1 MILNSR
7 DFIHENDKKAL
18 EALKGIPGFDQ
29 FIKGFM
35 KVYSEPSMK
44 IFNMSSKV
52 RLSEE
57 QFPRIYNL
65 LPPVCEKFGIEVPEL
80 YLEMNRTPNAYTS
93 GDTYIFITVS
103 TGLLELMTD
112 EEIQVVLAHEC
123 GHILCHHVLYQ
134 TMGRVLL
141 SGAASVLGLGG
152 LVTAAL
158 STAFSYWE
166 RCSEFSADRAAAV
179 FCDGADRVVDVMMRL
194 AGGSK
199 EVASEINA
207 ELFMQQ
213 AAEYEG
219 YVSDSV
225 WNKVLESLALMN
237 ASHPFLAVRASSIR
251 DWCKEEKFQGIIQSI
266 SSEKTADSKTQCLHC
281 GAKTEKGWLFCRN
294 CGEPIKKQEE
304 EENGTDK

>member
-1 MILNSR
+1 
-7 DFIHENDKKAL
+7 
-18 EALKGIPGFDQ
+18 
-29 FIKGFM
+29 
-35 KVYSEPSMK
+35 
-44 IFNMSSKV
+44 
-52 RLSEE
+52 
-57 QFPRIYNL
+57 
-65 LPPVCEKFGIEVPEL
+65 
-80 YLEMNRTPNAYTS
+80 
-93 GDTYIFITVS
+93 
-103 TGLLELMTD
+103 MTD

-237 ASHPFLAVRASSIR
+237 SSHPFLAVRASSVLE
-251 DWCKEEKFQGIIQSI
+251 WCQEEKFHGIIQSI
-266 SSEKTADSKTQCLHC
+266 SSEKIVDGKKQCPHC
-281 GAKTEKGWLFCRN
+281 GAKIEKEWLFCRN
-294 CGEPIKKQEE
+294 CGEPINNQEE
-304 EENGTDK
+304 EENGVDEQ